1 MDRTSEPFGAAPSP
15 ESVGIPS
22 RAVARFIDAIDAERV
37 CMHGFVL
44 VRAGRIAAE
53 GYWAPFTAAS
63 LHRMYSVSKSLV
75 SLAVGLLIDAGDLA
89 LNDRVADFFPDKLPA
104 AVHPYLRHA
113 TVRDLLM
120 MATPHS
126 GTSYTRDD
134 PDWTWTFFNR
144 APSHPPGTVFSY
156 DTSATVV
163 LGAIVERK
171 AGVSFLESM
180 RQKFLD
186 PIGFSRQAWCVET
199 PEGGSW
205 GGSGVVCTLR
215 DMARVAWACTSGGLW
230 GGRRVLPDA
239 YVREATS
246 KQIDNSLAFGG
257 QGYGYQVWRVPQDGF
272 AFVGMGSQ
280 LAYCFPGR
288 DFLFACVADT
298 QGIGPTGTGI
308 VEPMY
313 REIHASLAEEA
324 LPEDREGAAQLRARI
339 DGLHV
344 LPQPGALSSSVA
356 SEIDGR
362 TYDLEPNPMGISWL
376 RFTLQGSEG
385 RLAYSNASGDKV
397 LRFGIGRQVAAAFPE
412 THYYGTR
419 IGTPSGRPYSCLASA
434 AWVEEHKLNLLVYIT
449 DAYLGTLKATF
460 AFRGENIAVYMTKV
474 AEWFLDEYQGFA
486 GGQAR
491 RQDQPPVAVG
501 GDGSRCFEDR
511 KTHAEPGL

>member
-37 CMHGFVL
+37 CLHGFVV

-53 GYWAPFTAAS
+53 GYWAPFTATS
-63 LHRMYSVSKSLV
+63 PHRMYSVSKSLV
-75 SLAVGLLIDAGDLA
+75 SLAVGLLIEAGDLE
-89 LNDRVADFFPDKLPA
+89 LNDRVADFFVDKLPPT
-104 AVHPYLRHA
+104 VHPFLSEA

-126 GTSYTRDD
+126 CTSYTRDD
-134 PDWTWTFFNR
+134 RDWTWTFFNKT
-144 APSHPPGTVFSY
+144 PSHPPGTVFSY
-156 DTSATVV
+156 DTAATVV

-171 AGVSFLESM
+171 KGAPFLETM
-180 RQKFLD
+180 RQRFLD
-186 PIGFSRQAWCVET
+186 PIGFSREAWCIET
-199 PEGGSW
+199 PEGGQW

-215 DMARVAWACTSGGLW
+215 DMARVAWACACGGLW
-230 GGRRVLPDA
+230 GDRRVLPES

-246 KQIDNSLAFGG
+246 KQIDNSLTPGG
-257 QGYGYQVWRVPQDGF
+257 QGYGYQIWRVPKDGF

-280 LAYCFPGR
+280 LAYCFAGR

-313 REIHASLAEEA
+313 REIFASLADEA
-324 LPEDREGAAQLRARI
+324 LPEDPEAVARLRARI
-339 DGLHV
+339 DGLRV
-344 LPQPGALSSSVA
+344 LPQPGALTSRAGSAVN
-356 SEIDGR
+356 GR

-376 RFTLQGSEG
+376 RFTLEGDEG
-385 RLAYSNASGDKV
+385 RLAYRNASGDKV
-397 LRFGIGRQVAAAFPE
+397 LRFGIGRQVAGVFPE
-412 THYYGTR
+412 THYSGRR
-419 IGTPSGRPYSCLASA
+419 IGVPSGRPYDCLASA

-460 AFRGENIAVYMTKV
+460 AFRGDRIAVYMTKV

-486 GGQAR
+486 GGRTRHPGDAR
-491 RQDQPPVAVG
+491 
-501 GDGSRCFEDR
+501 
-511 KTHAEPGL
+511 